1 MSVFLYVSRHPLHS
15 VAVSNAPLSLANQK
29 LTPGLALS
37 SSSSSSRDQ
46 NKDMESGGAP
56 PDQRTSAYQDKR
68 QRETGDTRK
77 REESNTHAQGIG
89 NGHSSAWEP
98 TQIQEF
104 VTVRKRERA
113 KMGTHGWTL
122 RDSHSIDATCASFA
136 INQIRDGVDA
146 RHNRRTKTD

>member
-1 MSVFLYVSRHPLHS
+1 
-15 VAVSNAPLSLANQK
+15 
-29 LTPGLALS
+29 
-37 SSSSSSRDQ
+37 
-46 NKDMESGGAP
+46 MESGGAAA

-77 REESNTHAQGIG
+77 REESNTHAQGIE

-113 KMGTHGWTL
+113 KMGTPAGWTL
-122 RDSHSIDATCASFA
+122 RDTHSIDATCASFA
-136 INQIRDGVDA
+136 INQTKDGVDA